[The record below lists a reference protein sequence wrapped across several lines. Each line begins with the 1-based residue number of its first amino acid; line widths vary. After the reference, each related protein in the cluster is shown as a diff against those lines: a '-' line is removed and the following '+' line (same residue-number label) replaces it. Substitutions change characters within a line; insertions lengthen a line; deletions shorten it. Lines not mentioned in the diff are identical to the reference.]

1 MQRKRQPYKQT
12 AEALETFMYKLAW
25 ERREVLFFFPPWD
38 VEKPRRMSDL
48 DRVFKGKKV
57 VSGQGNK
64 KSQYKT

>member
-1 MQRKRQPYKQT
+1 MGEKGGT
-12 AEALETFMYKLAW
+12 I
-25 ERREVLFFFPPWD
+25 FFFTPWD